1 VAERK
6 QVGRPFEKGQSGNP
20 SGRPKATI
28 GLQALCRDQDGKV
41 LAMLVKEV
49 TEGGKH
55 RVRAGE
61 LLWAYGHGRPVQTM
75 NVRKITSVADLT
87 DEELAAIV
95 GEDDAK
101 DAASAT
107 TGRKSTCVTRPRRC

>member
-1 VAERK
+1 VAEQRK
-6 QVGRPFEKGQSGNP
+6 VGRPFEKGQSGNP
-20 SGRPKATI
+20 SGRPKSTI

-95 GEDDAK
+95 GEDDGR
-101 DAASAT
+101 DAASTTHTAAT
-107 TGRKSTCVTRPRRC
+107 GNRRA

>member
-1 VAERK
+1 MAERK

-20 SGRPKATI
+20 SGRPKSTI

-49 TEGGKH
+49 TEGGKD

-61 LLWAYGHGRPVQTM
+61 LLWAYGHGRPVATM
-75 NVRKITSVADLT
+75 NIRKITSVADLT
-87 DEELAAIV
+87 DEELVAIL
-95 GEDDAK
+95 GGDEAGNG
-101 DAASAT
+101 AST
-107 TGRKSTCVTRPRRC
+107 TH